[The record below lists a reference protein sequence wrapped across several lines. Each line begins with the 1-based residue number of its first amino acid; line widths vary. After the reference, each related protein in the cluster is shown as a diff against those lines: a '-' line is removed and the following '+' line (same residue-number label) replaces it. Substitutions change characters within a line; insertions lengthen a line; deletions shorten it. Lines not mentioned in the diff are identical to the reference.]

1 MRTRKGREPEYVRRL
16 AGESTPKSGE
26 PQRAQ
31 REAGRPA
38 AVQVASLP
46 ASHRSA
52 APSWLNSQ
60 ISVQSSVFRSTT
72 GSAAARAGATSGLP
86 GAAHVVRARRA
97 EANESTQRA
106 GFRRSDARSIRRG
119 NGAVANSRFMATAAG
134 DRCRRTRNPNWSTA
148 GRAAGR
154 WAVRSPTRGSV
165 TQGGSRCSD
174 SRIRQTGLGRQPT
187 LVAQQVFTTTCLAED
202 FVTPT

>member
-106 GFRRSDARSIRRG
+106 GFRRPDARSIRRG

-134 DRCRRTRNPNWSTA
+134 DRCADVLAIQIGRRQVAQLGGGPSEARPEAQSPKA
-148 GRAAGR
+148 ALGVPIRGFGRPV
-154 WAVRSPTRGSV
+154 WV
-165 TQGGSRCSD
+165 D
-174 SRIRQTGLGRQPT
+174 SRHLLLSRFSRR
-187 LVAQQVFTTTCLAED
+187 LAWPR
-202 FVTPT
+202 TS

>member
-1 MRTRKGREPEYVRRL
+1 MRTRKGREPKYVRRL
-16 AGESTPKSGE
+16 ASESTPKSGE

-72 GSAAARAGATSGLP
+72 GSAASRAGAMGGMP
-86 GAAHVVRARRA
+86 GAAHVVRAGVA

-106 GFRRSDARSIRRG
+106 GLRRPDARRIRRG
-119 NGAVANSRFMATAAG
+119 NGAAASSRFMATAAG
-134 DRCRRTRNPNWSTA
+134 DRCGRTGNPNWSTA
-148 GRAAGR
+148 GGAAGR
-154 WAVRSPTRGSV
+154 WGVRSQTRGSV
-165 TQGGSRCSD
+165 TKSGSRCSD
-174 SRIRQTGLGRQPT
+174 SKIWQTGLRRRQVDPHRRF
-187 LVAQQVFTTTCLAED
+187 LPFT
-202 FVTPT
+202 